1 MRGLPAQF
9 ADGSCGWKE
18 NVVRMKTLEEAL
30 GRYDGKATDVLA
42 EIRATFGSQETLLS
56 ELVPLAAHKDAM
68 ISDGATWLIKALL
81 GDGGRL
87 TGSETEALLGRL
99 DAITSWQAQL
109 HICQSVGH
117 LAVPTHLART
127 SADWFEAL
135 LKNNRPFLRAWSMD
149 ALQELAS
156 QDVEMAGRAAAALQ
170 AAEQDPAAS
179 VRARARARKWKRRS
193 GSR

>member
-1 MRGLPAQF
+1 
-9 ADGSCGWKE
+9 
-18 NVVRMKTLEEAL
+18 MKTLEEAL

-42 EIRATFGSQETLLS
+42 EIRTTFRSQETFLS

-81 GDGGRL
+81 DDGDRL
-87 TGSETEALLGRL
+87 TGSETEALLGGL

-109 HICQSVGH
+109 HICQSVRH
-117 LAVPTHLART
+117 LVVPTHLA
-127 SADWFEAL
+127 SNCADWFEAL
-135 LKNNRPFLRAWSMD
+135 LTSNRPFLRAWSMD

-156 QDVEMAGRAAAALQ
+156 RDATLGDRAAAALQ

-179 VRARARARKWKRRS
+179 VRACARRWKE
-193 GSR
+193 